1 MDSTPNKD
9 IAKIERMLKTL
20 IKSLKNKHLEAWAS
34 SPTELKKNLIY
45 HLSALCALCGEF
57 LF

>member
-9 IAKIERMLKTL
+9 IAKIERMLKAL

-34 SPTELKKNLIY
+34 SPTELNKNLFY
-45 HLSALCALCGEF
+45 VHL
-57 LF
+57 